1 MELKSNLLRK
11 AALALNIQTGYIDV
25 NGDYIRAAMKSLHR
39 IIEDLCGLKIS
50 KDQDLIDLFENLK
63 KKKYQDKV
71 DSHIVL
77 WENEESKLLIYTESP
92 LTNELSGILKL
103 EDGTSKNI
111 TLSIKDKYKTELGT
125 KSVAIIPKNIAPIG
139 YHRLQLNLEGEN
151 QAVNIIFAPKHI
163 EIKDQKQWGPFVP
176 IYALKSESDIGIGSF
191 KELRD
196 LAPLLKENGAS
207 WISLL
212 PILAA
217 NFDTPD
223 CDPSP
228 YSSLTR
234 LFWNELYLDL
244 DRLVAKYESKEAKSL
259 MDSDVFKAEKEK
271 LRANKFVQYYECYQ
285 LKKKVLSILSEEFFS
300 SKKDQSPEYQQFKS
314 ENPKI
319 DEYARF
325 RSSDVKEQNF
335 HRFCQF
341 EMCNELKEFKKD
353 TGLGLYMDYPVGV
366 NDSGF
371 DFQNNGDVFFK
382 AVSVGAPP
390 EPIFSLGQ
398 DWGFPSFHPFG
409 IRKDNYTYFK
419 KSLQSHLRYSNILR
433 LDHIMGLYRIYCV
446 PKGYTGKEGV
456 YLKFPK
462 DELMAI
468 TVLESSRMGVSLIGE
483 NLGTVPK
490 QVDKLMKERNVKGMW
505 VWQFEAH
512 QDQAPALKSIQQ
524 NQLLCFDTHDM
535 PMLESYLD
543 GSDLSLVS
551 SLGILSESNA
561 HRIKDERINF
571 LKRWEVD
578 SKEFQFE
585 LTKKLANSQAE
596 QMVIN
601 LENIWGEREPQNIP
615 GTWKEYPNWRR
626 KFALDLNEITHSEK
640 VKKTLAIL
648 KEARNSS
655 TTGN

>member
-1 MELKSNLLRK
+1 MKISEKLLRK
-11 AALALNIQTGYIDV
+11 TALALNIQTGYIDV
-25 NGDYIRAAMKSLHR
+25 NGTYIRASQRSLHR
-39 IIEDLCGLKIS
+39 LIEDLCEIKINE
-50 KDQDLIDLFENLK
+50 DQDLINLFTELK
-63 KKKYQDKV
+63 KKKYQTKV

-77 WENEESKLLIYTESP
+77 WEDEDSKLLVYTNGDLP
-92 LTNELSGILKL
+92 RDVHAKL
-103 EDGTSKNI
+103 ELEDLTIRDI
-111 TLSIKDKYKTELGT
+111 TLNVINSYKTDFGFKNVL
-125 KSVAIIPKNIAPIG
+125 SIPKNIGPIG
-139 YHRLQLNLEGEN
+139 YHKLHLTLEAQEQVIN
-151 QAVNIIFAPKHI
+151 VILAPKHI
-163 EIKDQKQWGPFVP
+163 EINDTKQWGPFIP
-176 IYALKSESDIGIGSF
+176 IYALKSDTDIGIGSF

-196 LAPLLKENGAS
+196 IAPLLKENGAS
-207 WISLL
+207 WVSLL

-244 DRLVAKYESKEAKSL
+244 DRLISKYDNNEARELVNSKE
-259 MDSDVFKAEKEK
+259 FQEKK
-271 LRANKFVQYYECYQ
+271 NILRANKFVQYYECYQ
-285 LKKKVLSILSEEFFS
+285 LKKEVLLILSKEFFD
-300 SKKDQSPEYQQFKS
+300 KKLENSAKYIQFKIQ
-314 ENPKI
+314 NPKI
-319 DEYARF
+319 DQYAQF
-325 RSSDVKEQNF
+325 RSADLTQQNF
-335 HRFCQF
+335 HRFCQY
-341 EMCNELKEFKKD
+341 EMCIELEEFKEE

-371 DFQNNGDVFFK
+371 DFQNNGEVFFK

-409 IRKDNYTYFK
+409 IREDNYTYFK

-446 PKGYTGKEGV
+446 PKGFTGKEGV

-512 QDQAPALKSIQQ
+512 QQPEQALQSVKK
-524 NQLLCFDTHDM
+524 NQLLCLDTHDM

-561 HRIKDERINF
+561 QNIKQERLTS
-571 LKRWEVD
+571 LKNWKFE
-578 SKEFQFE
+578 SEKFQE
-585 LTKKLANSQAE
+585 QLTKKLAHTDAE
-596 QMVIN
+596 QMVVN

-626 KFALDLNEITHSEK
+626 KFSLT
-640 VKKTLAIL
+640 L
-648 KEARNSS
+648 KEIQDSRAVKDTFTILNDAR
-655 TTGN
+655 GAAK